1 MELVGF
7 SGGCVFVFVV
17 VVFVFVFVF
26 LVTLSVCVFSPCKFF
41 LSTAA

>member
-7 SGGCVFVFVV
+7 SGCCVFVFVV
-17 VVFVFVFVF
+17 VVFVFVF